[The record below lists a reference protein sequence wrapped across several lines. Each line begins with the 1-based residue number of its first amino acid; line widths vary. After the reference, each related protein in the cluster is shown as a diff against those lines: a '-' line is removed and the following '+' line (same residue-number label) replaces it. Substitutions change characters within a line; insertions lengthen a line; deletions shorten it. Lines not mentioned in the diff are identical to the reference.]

1 MPNAPK
7 RFVDILNWDWSIAKY
22 RNYNDGVITYQAPRG
37 DRHFKRIFNRL
48 ERDLGIETDR
58 VRRVK
63 DADIVCYWK
72 NPGNNRAGV
81 ERRARRGKHWYSEI
95 EVEPGQWYSKSTA
108 VHEVG
113 HALGLGHPDDHS
125 RTDTIMSYGA
135 RGDLPWFTRLDRAVL
150 SWVYEQ

>member
-1 MPNAPK
+1 MLDVPR
-7 RFVDILNWDWSIAKY
+7 RFKEILGWDWWLTKDEKY
-22 RNYNDGVITYQAPRG
+22 SDGVITYQASRKG
-37 DRHFKRIFNRL
+37 RHFKHIFDRL

-72 NPGNNRAGV
+72 NPGDHAAGIH
-81 ERRARRGKHWYSEI
+81 RHARRGKHVYSEVL
-95 EVEPGQWYSKSTA
+95 VEPGRLYSKSTA

-113 HALGLGHPDDHS
+113 HALGLDHPDDHS

-135 RGDLPWFTRLDRAVL
+135 RGDLPWFTRLDRKVL